1 MVKRGCSIL
10 VRRPA
15 SVRKKTVT
23 LGGEKFKIPASYMG
37 TDAAQLSDFAD
48 HPTCGLLGA
57 DVLNQFD
64 VLIDIDQHQ
73 ITFSKEEMSLEG
85 TSLTLDAFMGIPLL
99 DAEIA
104 GACYRM
110 FFDTG
115 AQVSYFQHR
124 SLSSFPPAGSLSDF
138 YPGYGQFETE
148 THQVEASIGGQAMLL
163 RFGSLPKMLAAGLVM
178 GGAKGIIGNEILPG
192 QVTGYFPRR
201 KQLVLAAS

>member
-1 MVKRGCSIL
+1 
-10 VRRPA
+10 
-15 SVRKKTVT
+15 
-23 LGGEKFKIPASYMG
+23 
-37 TDAAQLSDFAD
+37 
-48 HPTCGLLGA
+48 
-57 DVLNQFD
+57 
-64 VLIDIDQHQ
+64 
-73 ITFSKEEMSLEG
+73 
-85 TSLTLDAFMGIPLL
+85 
-99 DAEIA
+99 
-104 GACYRM
+104 M

-138 YPGYGQFETE
+138 YRVYGQFETE

>member
-1 MVKRGCSIL
+1 MQSLPLKFETGHLYLTLDGDTWMFDTGS
-10 VRRPA
+10 PTSFGA
-15 SVRKKTVT
+15 TKNVT

-73 ITFSKEEMSLEG
+73 ITFSKEETSLEG

-99 DAEIA
+99 DAQI
-104 GACYRM
+104 GGGSYRM

-124 SLSSFPPAGSLSDF
+124 LHS
-138 YPGYGQFETE
+138 
-148 THQVEASIGGQAMLL
+148 V
-163 RFGSLPKMLAAGLVM
+163 RFHRRAHSATFIP
-178 GGAKGIIGNEILPG
+178 
-192 QVTGYFPRR
+192 VTDNSRR
-201 KQLVLAAS
+201 KPIRSRRRSAARRCCCDLDPCLKCSPQAW